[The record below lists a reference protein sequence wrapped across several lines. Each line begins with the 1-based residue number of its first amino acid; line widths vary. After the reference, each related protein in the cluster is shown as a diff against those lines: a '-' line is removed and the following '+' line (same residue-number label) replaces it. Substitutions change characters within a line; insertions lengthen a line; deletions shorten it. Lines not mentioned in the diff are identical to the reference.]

1 MILANPKTGRTH
13 QIRVHIKALKAPLY
27 QDFLYNKK
35 VDDKRL
41 TLQCF
46 YMGFLNPANEKYI
59 SFTSNITNFM
69 LQYINML
76 ELSEKSVYQ
85 YNYESK

>member
-1 MILANPKTGRTH
+1 
-13 QIRVHIKALKAPLY
+13 
-27 QDFLYNKK
+27 
-35 VDDKRL
+35 
-41 TLQCF
+41 
-46 YMGFLNPANEKYI
+46 MGFLNPANEKYI